1 MSSAIADLED
11 AAETLSGT
19 LGESDRGAG
28 AAAAAAHRSTD
39 GFQAVAAVAETLTG
53 IIAEGAARALS
64 GTEFA
69 STHVRQ
75 LADAAREIGT
85 VADSISEAAI
95 QTNMLA
101 LDAII
106 EASRG
111 EGAGPGAALV
121 ANRINNLANQTTQAT
136 ERITARIGEN
146 HRAAEDA
153 VGAVASIAE
162 IVSDIDYSA
171 AALAAAVDRQRHTAL
186 DIARNAHRATIGS
199 SEASGSVTAV
209 AAGGVSRHAAGLH
222 DQVGKVVETLRGGG

>member
-1 MSSAIADLED
+1 MRRWESDFFLRNNPED
-11 AAETLSGT
+11 AAAYE
-19 LGESDRGAG
+19 
-28 AAAAAAHRSTD
+28 
-39 GFQAVAAVAETLTG
+39 V
-53 IIAEGAARALS
+53 
-64 GTEFA
+64 
-69 STHVRQ
+69 
-75 LADAAREIGT
+75 DAARVLGELGALARIP
-85 VADSISEAAI
+85 EAE
-95 QTNMLA
+95 N
-101 LDAII
+101 AII

-171 AALAAAVDRQRHTAL
+171 AALAAAVGR
-186 DIARNAHRATIGS
+186 
-199 SEASGSVTAV
+199 
-209 AAGGVSRHAAGLH
+209 AGGVSRHAAGLR